1 MDAQAVHITIMK
13 SGKIP
18 VECVRGTAKTI
29 GEEVPG
35 MTYEEAYMQCKSIE
49 ELERM
54 VNRDIKFARVFNID
68 RIPIIEKSAIKVANL
83 KFNEGE
89 QDEL

>member
-1 MDAQAVHITIMK
+1 
-13 SGKIP
+13 
-18 VECVRGTAKTI
+18 
-29 GEEVPG
+29 
-35 MTYEEAYMQCKSIE
+35 MQIH
-49 ELERM
+49 
-54 VNRDIKFARVFNID
+54 RDIKFARVFNID

>member
-1 MDAQAVHITIMK
+1 
-13 SGKIP
+13 
-18 VECVRGTAKTI
+18 
-29 GEEVPG
+29 

-49 ELERM
+49 ELGRM
-54 VNRDIKFARVFNID
+54 VNRDIEFARVFNID